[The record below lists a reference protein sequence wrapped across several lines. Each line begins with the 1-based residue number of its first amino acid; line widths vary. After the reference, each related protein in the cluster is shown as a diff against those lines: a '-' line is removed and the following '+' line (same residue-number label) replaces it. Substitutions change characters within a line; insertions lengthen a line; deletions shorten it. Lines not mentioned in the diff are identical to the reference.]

1 MTSNFAVAELPSAA
15 DQWRGLQAVAVSG
28 QEAKVE
34 WIGLNGPDSASEN
47 LVRSHDLPQ
56 PWFLLDDRAD
66 RKRLGVAGTPFLYVV
81 GDRGVFLG
89 HTGPS
94 PAHVQQVA
102 GLCDTTEAEDHP

>member
-1 MTSNFAVAELPSAA
+1 MKYLRDQVRGICCITLLAA
-15 DQWRGLQAVAVSG
+15 CNPTTHP
-28 QEAKVE
+28 KVV